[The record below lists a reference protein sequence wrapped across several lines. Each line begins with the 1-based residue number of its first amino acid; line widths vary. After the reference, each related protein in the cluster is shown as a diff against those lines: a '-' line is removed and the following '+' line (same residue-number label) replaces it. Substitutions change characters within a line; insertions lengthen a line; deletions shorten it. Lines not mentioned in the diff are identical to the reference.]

1 LCDAIRERLSQ
12 LAACTGG
19 VTLAEQ
25 FDGNLDASLQRFN
38 AMAAAGKDLDFARGE
53 SAIEKA

>member
-1 LCDAIRERLSQ
+1 M
-12 LAACTGG
+12 
-19 VTLAEQ
+19 TLAEQ